1 MFADINEAAY
11 FQYRPIAGIED
22 ATALCLIDFH
32 ANTTGVRHGDGV
44 PFFDD
49 HSESRQLASG
59 ALDSPEKHTVKARRM
74 LRRKG
79 NGNIIPQKF
88 ESFFPVLLQKI
99 GQRQSRKSPRK
110 RGMLFPFEWSDC
122 FLTVSFVKS
131 FQFSQLLSKNS
142 DIFSTFYRIR

>member
-22 ATALCLIDFH
+22 ATALCLID
-32 ANTTGVRHGDGV
+32 
-44 PFFDD
+44 D

-59 ALDSPEKHTVKARRM
+59 ALDSHKKHTVKARRM

-99 GQRQSRKSPRK
+99 AAPD
-110 RGMLFPFEWSDC
+110 SDKAGKAPENAEC
-122 FLTVSFVKS
+122 FF
-131 FQFSQLLSKNS
+131 LLSGAIVS
-142 DIFSTFYRIR
+142 

>member
-1 MFADINEAAY
+1 MRLHIFSIVPLRESKTPPLFAS
-11 FQYRPIAGIED
+11 
-22 ATALCLIDFH
+22 LIS
-32 ANTTGVRHGDGV
+32 TTGVRHGDGV

-88 ESFFPVLLQKI
+88 ELFFPVLLQKI
-99 GQRQSRKSPRK
+99 AAPD
-110 RGMLFPFEWSDC
+110 SDKAGKAPENAEC
-122 FLTVSFVKS
+122 FF
-131 FQFSQLLSKNS
+131 LLSGAIVS
-142 DIFSTFYRIR
+142 

>member
-88 ESFFPVLLQKI
+88 DSFFPVLLQNI
-99 GQRQSRKSPRK
+99 AAPD
-110 RGMLFPFEWSDC
+110 SDKAGKAPENAEC
-122 FLTVSFVKS
+122 FF
-131 FQFSQLLSKNS
+131 LLSGAIVS
-142 DIFSTFYRIR
+142 

>member
-22 ATALCLIDFH
+22 ATSLCLVDF
-32 ANTTGVRHGDGV
+32 HGDGV

-99 GQRQSRKSPRK
+99 AAPD
-110 RGMLFPFEWSDC
+110 SDKAGKAPENAEC
-122 FLTVSFVKS
+122 FF
-131 FQFSQLLSKNS
+131 LLSGAIVS
-142 DIFSTFYRIR
+142 

>member
-1 MFADINEAAY
+1 M
-11 FQYRPIAGIED
+11 RTLLG
-22 ATALCLIDFH
+22 
-32 ANTTGVRHGDGV
+32 
-44 PFFDD
+44 FFDD

-99 GQRQSRKSPRK
+99 AAPD
-110 RGMLFPFEWSDC
+110 SDKAGKAPENAEC
-122 FLTVSFVKS
+122 FF
-131 FQFSQLLSKNS
+131 LLSGAIVS
-142 DIFSTFYRIR
+142 

>member
-1 MFADINEAAY
+1 MFADINEAVY
-11 FQYRPIAGIED
+11 FQYHPIAGIED
-22 ATALCLIDFH
+22 ATSLCLVDFH

-79 NGNIIPQKF
+79 NGNIIPQIF

-99 GQRQSRKSPRK
+99 AAPD
-110 RGMLFPFEWSDC
+110 SDKAGKPPENAEC
-122 FLTVSFVKS
+122 FF
-131 FQFSQLLSKNS
+131 LLSGAIVS
-142 DIFSTFYRIR
+142 

>member
-99 GQRQSRKSPRK
+99 AAPD
-110 RGMLFPFEWSDC
+110 SD
-122 FLTVSFVKS
+122 KAGKAPE
-131 FQFSQLLSKNS
+131 LSL
-142 DIFSTFYRIR
+142 IHI